1 MVRELEADRWLR
13 AVRALAALSCV
24 VACSG
29 ESQTPA
35 PSHLAPT
42 SGAGGLSTT
51 GGAPATGDVSTAGGA
66 EAARGGSPQSAGSGG
81 SAAGGARSSN
91 WLVPARIRRLA
102 NAEYDG
108 SVQALL
114 STERAP
120 ATGPDFPPDLRQD
133 GFTVS
138 DTQRVDA
145 VLVERLDEA
154 ALALVTEARENGVLA
169 RLSPCSPDDDPR
181 TCARAFVTSFGGRV
195 YRRPLSDEEVKALL
209 ELYEIG
215 AEGASYEDG
224 VAHVTRGLL
233 QSAGFLYLT
242 ELGDGGPAQN
252 QIVELTPHE
261 IAAQLSYYF
270 TSAPPDDELA
280 QKAAAGA
287 LTDPE
292 ERAAQVRRLF
302 ETDPRA
308 RDTAVRLVREWLGID
323 RIDDSAKDSLVYPE
337 FKSEKPK
344 IVAESRDFVRSVAFE
359 STGNVSELFDADWTV
374 DSGPLSLY
382 QVAGAGPIAGS
393 SRLRD
398 RIGILNQAAFLATYA
413 NAHES
418 HPVFRGVAIAQ
429 RVTCL
434 NLDSPASFNIQ
445 VVPPLPDPTK
455 TTRELFSA
463 HPADEICAGCHDII
477 DPFGF
482 SFEHFDG
489 MGAYRELDNGKP
501 VDSRV
506 TVAVEQDYDGVFADS
521 NEFALALAQS
531 ERVRECFTR
540 FMFRAAK
547 ATGDNAATPGET
559 EFMEFWSQQQE
570 ASLGDMLETWVV
582 IAKSPT
588 FTLREEP

>member
-1 MVRELEADRWLR
+1 MRLELADARWLR
-13 AVRALAALSCV
+13 AVSALAALGCAI
-24 VACSG
+24 ACSG
-29 ESQTPA
+29 EASSPATDALGATGGSAFVPA
-35 PSHLAPT
+35 PTGGAAP
-42 SGAGGLSTT
+42 AGGADGTTGGSSPAAGSGGAST
-51 GGAPATGDVSTAGGA
+51 GGAPVG
-66 EAARGGSPQSAGSGG
+66 
-81 SAAGGARSSN
+81 N

-114 STERAP
+114 STEQRP
-120 ATGPDFPPDLRQD
+120 AAGPDFPPDLRQD

-138 DTQRVDA
+138 DAQRVDA
-145 VLVERLDEA
+145 VLVERLDDA
-154 ALALVTEARENGVLA
+154 AQALVAEARQNGTLA
-169 RLSPCSPDDDPR
+169 QLAPCATNDDPR
-181 TCARAFVTSFGGRV
+181 ECARAFVTSFGGRV
-195 YRRPLSDEEVKALL
+195 YRRPLSDEELRGLL

-215 AEGASYEDG
+215 ADGASYDDG
-224 VAHVTRGLL
+224 IAHVTRGLL

-242 ELGDGGPAQN
+242 ELGDGSPARDHA
-252 QIVELTPHE
+252 IELTPHE
-261 IAAQLSYYF
+261 IAVQLSYSF

-280 QKAAAGA
+280 RKAAAGTLA
-287 LTDPE
+287 DPE

-337 FKSEKPK
+337 FDSQKPR
-344 IVAESRDFVRSVAFE
+344 IVAESRDFVRGVAFE
-359 STGNVSELFDADWTV
+359 STGNVSELFSADWTV

-382 QVAGAGPIAGS
+382 QVTGPGPIPGS
-393 SRLRD
+393 SRVSD

-463 HPADEICAGCHDII
+463 HPADELCAGCHDII

-489 MGAYRELDNGKP
+489 MGAYRDVDNEKP

-506 TVAVEQDYDGVFADS
+506 TVAVDQDYDGDFADS
-521 NEFALALAQS
+521 NEFALALARS
-531 ERVRECFTR
+531 ERVRECFTQ
-540 FMFRAAK
+540 FMFRAVK

-559 EFMEFWSQQQE
+559 AFMAFWRAQPE
-570 ASLGDMLETWVV
+570 ASQGDMVETWVS

-588 FTLREEP
+588 FTLREQP

>member
-1 MVRELEADRWLR
+1 MT
-13 AVRALAALSCV
+13 
-24 VACSG
+24 G
-29 ESQTPA
+29 
-35 PSHLAPT
+35 
-42 SGAGGLSTT
+42 GAGGVSTPTGGVPATGGAGGATGGSAHSGGLAESGT
-51 GGAPATGDVSTAGGA
+51 GGAPLG
-66 EAARGGSPQSAGSGG
+66 
-81 SAAGGARSSN
+81 N

-114 STERAP
+114 STEQSP
-120 ATGPDFPPDLRQD
+120 AAGPDFPPDLRQD

-154 ALALVTEARENGVLA
+154 ALSLVSEARKNGTLA
-169 RLSPCSPDDDPR
+169 RLSPCAPNDDPKS
-181 TCARAFVTSFGGRV
+181 CARAFITSFGGRA
-195 YRRPLSDEEVKALL
+195 YRRPLVDEEIQSLL
-209 ELYEIG
+209 ALYEIG
-215 AEGASYEDG
+215 ADGASYEDG
-224 VAHVTRGLL
+224 IDHVTRGLL

-242 ELGDGGPAQN
+242 ELGDGSPPKDH
-252 QIVELTPHE
+252 IVRLTPHE

-270 TSAPPDDELA
+270 TSAPPDDALA

-287 LTDPE
+287 LEDPE
-292 ERAAQVRRLF
+292 ERAAEVRRLF

-337 FKSEKPK
+337 FESEKPK
-344 IVAESRDFVRSVAFE
+344 IVAESRDFVRGVAFE
-359 STGNVSELFDADWTV
+359 STGNIAELFGADWTV

-382 QVAGAGPIAGS
+382 QVAGAGPIPGS
-393 SRLRD
+393 SSVTD

-501 VDSRV
+501 VDSKV
-506 TVAVEQDYDGVFADS
+506 TVAVDQDYDGDFADS
-521 NEFALALAQS
+521 NEFALALAKS
-531 ERVRECFTR
+531 ERVRECFAQ

-559 EFMEFWSQQQE
+559 EFMDFWRNQPK
-570 ASLGDMLETWVV
+570 ASLGDMVETWVS
-582 IAKSPT
+582 IATSPT
-588 FTLREEP
+588 FTLREGP